1 MQPLYAML
9 GNGTWHLHTSDGLYV
24 VPCDAAPDSQEVLTV
39 TLGGKQFPMQF
50 GDLM

>member
-9 GNGTWHLHTSDGLYV
+9 GNGTWHMHTSDESYV
-24 VPCDAAPDSQEVLTV
+24 VPCDAVPDSQEVLTV